1 MRATEFIIEALKP
14 SEYRQY
20 VKSWDKARFASLFND
35 PKFNTDRNHYRIYLP
50 LVKSPIQ
57 VANVPVEIQNTLS
70 EKGYEVQDYKA
81 GLAKEKNGKRIM
93 KIGKLLPPDLQ
104 QKFANDKSR
113 QAQDEYMVVI
123 SRHPY
128 DIAGMSTDRGWV
140 SCMNLRDGIN
150 RHYVAVDVK
159 EGTIIAYLVKTTDID
174 IKNPVGRISIKPFI
188 ELNTREIVFGAEDRV
203 YGTDVPGFKK
213 TVINW
218 VNYTNKKIITKDMI
232 LAQLAPGIYPDSNKI
247 SKPKVLTK
255 DPNIKTVIK
264 NPKAIL
270 DIETPSEEV
279 QLAAISQDGN
289 MIRYIIDSI
298 GGNPSEKVQL
308 VAVEENGSAIRYIKN
323 PSERVQLAAV
333 KNDGHAL
340 RYIIAAIGGLPSEEV
355 QLAAVKKSPYM
366 IEDIIAV
373 ISGNPSEQVQLAA
386 VMNNGLAIQD
396 IVNPSERVQLAAVK
410 NNGAAIRFI
419 INAIGRVPSEQVQLA
434 AVKER
439 GHALRYIIADIGGLP
454 SEEVQLAAVK
464 KSPYIIEDII
474 AVISGNPS
482 EQVQLAAVM
491 NNGYAI
497 RFIKNPSEKIQLAAV
512 DQNAGA
518 IIFIEKPSDR
528 VKLAAKKENSNG

>member
-50 LVKSPIQ
+50 LVKSHIQ
-57 VANVPVEIQNTLS
+57 VANVPVEIQNALS

-213 TVINW
+213 TVVNW

-232 LAQLAPGIYPDSNKI
+232 LAQLAPGIYPDSDKI

-270 DIETPSEEV
+270 DIENPSEEV
-279 QLAAISQDGN
+279 QLAVVSQDGN

-323 PSERVQLAAV
+323 PSERVQLAVV
-333 KNDGHAL
+333 KNDGN
-340 RYIIAAIGGLPSEEV
+340 AIRFIKNPSEEV
-355 QLAAVKKSPYM
+355 QLAAVEKDGY
-366 IEDIIAV
+366 
-373 ISGNPSEQVQLAA
+373 
-386 VMNNGLAIQD
+386 
-396 IVNPSERVQLAAVK
+396 
-410 NNGAAIRFI
+410 AIRFI
-419 INAIGRVPSEQVQLA
+419 KN
-434 AVKER
+434 
-439 GHALRYIIADIGGLP
+439 P
-454 SEEVQLAAVK
+454 SEEVQLAAVNQAGYYALE
-464 KSPYIIEDII
+464 YIVD
-474 AVISGNPS
+474 AGGLLS
-482 EQVQLAAVM
+482 EKVQLAMVEKD
-491 NNGYAI
+491 GYAI
-497 RFIKNPSEKIQLAAV
+497 RFIKNPSEKVQLAAV
-512 DQNAGA
+512 EKDGYA
-518 IIFIEKPSDR
+518 IHYIKNPSER
-528 VKLAAKKENSNG
+528 VKLAAKKKIAMDKS